1 MPKVDM
7 ELVKL
12 TLQRREELDARAIAQ
27 ILEELDFE
35 VRADKRESAPLR
47 EKMRFLAIIRAGST
61 ARDLEI
67 LANSRYCEE
76 CGTIWEAATYD
87 GCPICREL
95 DALNEDVSTYIED
108 AMNAMDEAI
117 DALKLAAKTIKKGRS
132 DEN

>member
-1 MPKVDM
+1 MKNNRITADVHFAWTEM
-7 ELVKL
+7 AKNM
-12 TLQRREELDARAIAQ
+12 LQ
-27 ILEELDFE
+27 
-35 VRADKRESAPLR
+35 SG
-47 EKMRFLAIIRAGST
+47 FLPTGTT

-87 GCPICREL
+87 GCPMCRGL
-95 DALNEDVSTYIED
+95 DAAGKDISDSIED

-117 DALKLAAKTIKKGRS
+117 DALENAAKAIRKGRS